1 MQGWN
6 DGEGIR
12 LGLCFDS
19 SLIGRVEE
27 GSVPLMAIC
36 HAPFACEL
44 SLTEACRQWR
54 KAWTRVPGID
64 GGIPIAAQF
73 NEIYRPSP
81 EPSDSDAVIRPT
93 SASPCQPRG
102 YSPGG
107 TRRGS
112 KSLHLAQWEMPY
124 YPVWLER

>member
-12 LGLCFDS
+12 MGLCFDLR
-19 SLIGRVEE
+19 LIGRVEE

-36 HAPFACEL
+36 HAPLAWEL

-54 KAWTRVPGID
+54 KAWTQEPGID
-64 GGIPIAAQF
+64 GGISIAAQF

-81 EPSDSDAVIRPT
+81 ELSCSDAVICAT
-93 SASPCQPRG
+93 TASPCQAVLLRMART
-102 YSPGG
+102 SAVVFW
-107 TRRGS
+107 RDR
-112 KSLHLAQWEMPY
+112 
-124 YPVWLER
+124 V